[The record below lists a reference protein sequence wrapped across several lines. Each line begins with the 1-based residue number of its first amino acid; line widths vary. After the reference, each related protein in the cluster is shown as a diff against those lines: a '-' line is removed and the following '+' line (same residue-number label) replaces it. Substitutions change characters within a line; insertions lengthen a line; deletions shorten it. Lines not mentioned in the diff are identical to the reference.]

1 MKHRALPRLSLL
13 AQALLL
19 LGGAAQAQT
28 QPAAAPQQLERI
40 EITGSSIKR
49 IDAETALPV
58 QVLKREDIAKTGAST
73 AAELMKAI
81 SANTAGLTDG
91 QSISDNTGGQRGLN
105 AANLRGIDLGN
116 AILPAVVPTMQYVC
130 DYHVDQVF
138 KAAKKYNLKDAALD
152 PWLEKAK
159 AKCDTPA
166 AAAG

>member
-73 AAELMKAI
+73 AAELMKAH
-81 SANTAGLTDG
+81 
-91 QSISDNTGGQRGLN
+91 QRQH
-105 AANLRGIDLGN
+105 RRPDRR
-116 AILPAVVPTMQYVC
+116 P
-130 DYHVDQVF
+130 VDQRQHRRP
-138 KAAKKYNLKDAALD
+138 DAA
-152 PWLEKAK
+152 
-159 AKCDTPA
+159 
-166 AAAG
+166 